1 MSAKPKSGLF
11 ALLGIIVFGFGALGA
26 VRLFGPKPTP
36 TASNGPQIASN
47 TTPANATATRTGAAQ
62 LENVVK
68 FEDRIL
74 DPFQRAWQT
83 AQGPAPA
90 GSTPVPEDNE
100 SPIPTAPTRP
110 APMGGEFQPLII
122 TPQGGSEPA
131 PNQPETSNPEAN
143 PEKPEATATPIRVR
157 VTGIVGTANNLRVFI
172 SVDGN
177 RPQAIAAGG
186 SLGEI
191 TVTQVTPDT
200 VTLSRNGKTVTL
212 TIGTQKEL

>member
-1 MSAKPKSGLF
+1 MSAKPKSSLF

-36 TASNGPQIASN
+36 APSNGPQIASN
-47 TTPANATATRTGAAQ
+47 TTPANATAARTGAAQ

-90 GSTPVPEDNE
+90 GSTPVTDLTE
-100 SPIPTAPTRP
+100 SPVATAPTRP

-122 TPQGGSEPA
+122 TPQGGTEPA
-131 PNQPETSNPEAN
+131 PNQPEANN
-143 PEKPEATATPIRVR
+143 PEKPETTATPIRVR
-157 VTGIVGTANNLRVFI
+157 VTGIVGTANSLRVFI

-186 SLGEI
+186 SIGEI